1 MQLHNYIEYLGW
13 STSDL
18 ASKAKIN
25 RNTARRALARETIHP
40 RTAQKIAAALTVALG
55 TSVQP
60 GDIEDLHIER
70 K

>member
-1 MQLHNYIEYLGW
+1 MLLHNYIDYLGW

-18 ASKAKIN
+18 AREAKIN
-25 RNTARRALARETIHP
+25 RNTARRALAREVIHP
-40 RTAQKIAAALTVALG
+40 RTAQKIAGALTQALG

-60 GDIEDLHIER
+60 GDIEDLKIER